1 MVEDSETLGHGLVG
15 VAEASA
21 GQAEEGDD
29 GLGPVAVVAEVFQ
42 SDVALALGQFGAVG
56 VDDQR
61 QVREPRRLP
70 TERPALK
77 KTKIRNIVAI
87 DSKSQGSRPQ
97 KGKKIDDGLTGRGG
111 RVWGWRRATR
121 CHGGRA

>member
-77 KTKIRNIVAI
+77 KNKNTQHSCHRFKISRLEA
-87 DSKSQGSRPQ
+87 SKR
-97 KGKKIDDGLTGRGG
+97 KKN
-111 RVWGWRRATR
+111 
-121 CHGGRA
+121 